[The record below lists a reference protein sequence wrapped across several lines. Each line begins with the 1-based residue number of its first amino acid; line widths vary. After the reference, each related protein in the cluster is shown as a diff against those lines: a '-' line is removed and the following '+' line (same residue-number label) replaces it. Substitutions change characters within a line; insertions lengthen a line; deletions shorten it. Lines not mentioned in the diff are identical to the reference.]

1 MRVEE
6 EIRQFNSQQIAV
18 HWIHTAAFL
27 VLLVT
32 GLFIF
37 IPSFAFLMGGSHI
50 SRNLHRIFAVAYM
63 GVPVLFL
70 LTDPKGF
77 ASSLRQIFTWNRNDW
92 LWAKAA
98 PAYYFL
104 NREEKMPPQE
114 KLNTGQKAWYLLVFV
129 ATVLIIVSGLIM
141 WIGREMVGV
150 GIFQAMLAIHDISMV
165 PLTIMFFVHFY
176 MGVLHPSIRSGTLFR
191 NPMITGMTKA
201 SYAKR
206 HHTLWYERVTGQKG
220 E

>member
-1 MRVEE
+1 MAEE

-32 GLFIF
+32 GLFVF
-37 IPSFAFLMGGSHI
+37 VPSLSFLMGGSHI
-50 SRNLHRIFAVAYM
+50 SRYLHRIFAVAYM
-63 GVPVLFL
+63 SVPVLFAI
-70 LTDPKGF
+70 TDPKGF
-77 ASSLRQIFTWNRNDW
+77 ASSIGRVLTWNRNDW
-92 LWAKAA
+92 LWFKAA
-98 PAYYFL
+98 PGYYFL

-114 KLNTGQKAWYLLVFV
+114 KMNTGQKAWYLLILV
-129 ATVLIIVSGLIM
+129 ASLLIIISGLVM

-150 GIFQAMLAIHDISMV
+150 GAYQAMLSIHDLSMV
-165 PLTIMFFVHFY
+165 PLAIMFFVHFY
-176 MGVLHPSIRSGTLFR
+176 MSVFHPSIASGTLLR
-191 NPMITGMTKA
+191 NPMITGMTKV

-206 HHTLWYERVTGQKG
+206 HHTLWYRRVTGQKG